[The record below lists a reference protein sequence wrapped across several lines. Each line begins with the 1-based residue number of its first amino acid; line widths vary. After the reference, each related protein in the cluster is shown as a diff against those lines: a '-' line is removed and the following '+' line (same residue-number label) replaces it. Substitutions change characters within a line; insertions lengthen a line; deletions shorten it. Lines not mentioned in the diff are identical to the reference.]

1 MMRSVFTIS
10 PDRLHG
16 LAPATAAFFAL
27 SSAFAQPSDPAP
39 VNSPPP
45 LSSPNEPPAP
55 APLVAPVVADEA
67 ARAEAKQRALSIYK
81 EARRLYGRGEYA
93 SALARYQAAF
103 RLYPSWGA
111 LTSAGACLIGLQRYD
126 EALEVY
132 TSALRDYA
140 AVLPPAAKKAAL
152 EQVDDMR
159 AKTGAVSV
167 TGAEVGAIVVLDGS
181 LRGEHPIPGALSVL
195 SGPHLVRVYKDGFA
209 PFEQSVDVEKGQTV
223 ALPVK
228 LERLPATAGRLKV
241 VEAGG
246 IPMEVVVDGVPVG
259 QTPWEGP
266 ISAGEHAVV
275 VRALPEPAPPP
286 VCGALPPILA
296 RSVEEGRQSLAS
308 MPVRVAV
315 KPRQTASV
323 TLKAERLNAAI
334 RILPAPAAAS
344 VTIDG
349 DLVSRGGFEGRLHPG
364 DHVIKVEAPGFLAET
379 QTINVSTG
387 QQKELKVAL
396 RKDDTSPVW
405 AESPRILLELSGA
418 GALSPSFGGAIA
430 AGCAGDCTHGVAAGG
445 RVALRGGYELSNGF
459 SLGAAASY
467 LGMQQSTTNRAI
479 ALLPYQEGTPNV
491 GIAND
496 AVSLQAFLVGPYAA
510 YRLGERFPLHLGLA
524 AGVALGTVSDR
535 RTGLFNASAV
545 GPVTQSG
552 SFTWLYIEPEVRVG
566 VRVRDR
572 LTVGVSV
579 SGLFMFAPRAPQ
591 WNEVM
596 AISPHGDA
604 LGVSGSNQQYL
615 GKFGAET
622 VMGSTM
628 VAITE
633 GVSVRYEL

>member
-1 MMRSVFTIS
+1 MRSVLTIF
-10 PDRLHG
+10 PNRLHG
-16 LAPATAAFFAL
+16 LALATATFFAL
-27 SSAFAQPSDPAP
+27 SSALAQPSDPAP
-39 VNSPPP
+39 VRGTPPLS
-45 LSSPNEPPAP
+45 LSSPNEPPPP
-55 APLVAPVVADEA
+55 APRVAADEA
-67 ARAEAKQRALSIYK
+67 ARADAKQRALDIYK
-81 EARRLYGRGEYA
+81 EARRLYGKGEYA
-93 SALARYQAAF
+93 PALARYQAAF

-111 LTSAGACLIGLQRYD
+111 LTSAGACLVGLQRYD

-181 LRGEHPIPGALSVL
+181 LRGEHPTPGALPVL
-195 SGPHLVRVYKDGFA
+195 PGPHLVRVYKDGFS
-209 PFEQSVDVEKGQTV
+209 PYEQSVDVEKGQTA
-223 ALPVK
+223 ALSVK
-228 LERLPATAGRLKV
+228 LERLPATSGRLKV

-246 IPMEVVVDGVPVG
+246 IKMEVVVNGVPVG

-266 ISAGEHAVV
+266 ISAGVHSVT

-286 VCGALPPILA
+286 VCGALPLIMA

-308 MPVRVAV
+308 VPVRVAV

-323 TLKAERLNAAI
+323 TLRAERLNAAI
-334 RILPAPAAAS
+334 RILPEPATAN
-344 VTIDG
+344 VRIDG
-349 DLVSRGGFEGRLHPG
+349 DLVSRGGFEGRLRPG
-364 DHVIKVEAPGFLAET
+364 EHVIKVEAPGFFTET
-379 QTINVSTG
+379 QTINVPTG
-387 QQKELKVAL
+387 EQKELKVAL
-396 RKDDTSPVW
+396 RKDDSSPVW

-418 GALSPSFGGAIA
+418 GALSPSFGGDIS
-430 AGCAGDCTHGVAAGG
+430 AGCAGDCKLGVAAGG
-445 RVALRGGYELSNGF
+445 RVALRGGYELSGGF
-459 SLGAAASY
+459 SLGATASY
-467 LGMQQSTTNRAI
+467 LGMQQSTTSRAI
-479 ALLPYQEGTPNV
+479 ALLPYQEGSPDG

-496 AVSLQAFLVGPYAA
+496 TVSLQAFLVGPYAA

-535 RTGLFNASAV
+535 RTGLFNMSASAV

-552 SFTWLYIEPEVRVG
+552 FFTWLYMEPEVRVG
-566 VRVRDR
+566 VRVRGR

-579 SGLFMFAPRAPQ
+579 SGLFMFAPGAPQ

-633 GVSVRYEL
+633 GVSVRYEF